1 MLILILILIL
11 IFSIEID
18 TDIDIDIDIAC
29 RVLQFSLPHRH
40 TMNGDIP
47 PYQQAPPP
55 YTTNSSFLPPT
66 TNSHHYCDLPANGNA
81 EYATVGNGHYS
92 HVAVGNGMYESIPP
106 RRPPIRNSS
115 QDPDPIQPYAESN
128 VGELK
133 KSQGQSTHR
142 IETAN
147 PLYATTDSLEQYSK
161 ATSDDDSLET
171 GGDVDEKVSYYNT

>member
-1 MLILILILIL
+1 MLILILML
-11 IFSIEID
+11 
-18 TDIDIDIDIAC
+18 
-29 RVLQFSLPHRH
+29 VLQFSLPHRH

-55 YTTNSSFLPPT
+55 YTTNSSFT
-66 TNSHHYCDLPANGNA
+66 TNSHHYCDSPLSANGNA
-81 EYATVGNGHYS
+81 EYAIVGNGHYS
-92 HVAVGNGMYESIPP
+92 HVAVDNGMYESIPP
-106 RRPPIRNSS
+106 CLPPMRNSS
-115 QDPDPIQPYAESN
+115 QDPDPIQPYAESD

-133 KSQGQSTHR
+133 KSQQGQSTHR

-147 PLYATTDSLEQYSK
+147 PLYATTDSLEHYSK